1 MQTVPLLEE
10 FKTAPAVF
18 AVGNEYQIMVPVKS
32 ELLFWVSVGDQTFY
46 DHINGIMRSKVPV
59 HSVHVPM
66 ALLDR
71 VGTYTVH
78 YRKIIDRK
86 AYFSESED
94 EVSATY
100 PFYPIPTDR
109 PVQIYHLSDT
119 HGEFS
124 LPVAAAS
131 YLSDGLDLLILNGD
145 IQEDSSDAAN
155 FDLIYRIC
163 EAITGGSR
171 PIIFSRGNHDMR
183 GCYAEDHTIY
193 TPTDRGNS
201 YFTFRIGNVWGI
213 VLDAGED
220 KPDDH
225 EAYGHTNAC
234 HGFRLAQTEF
244 IKKAIENAA
253 NEYEAQGITHRLVIA
268 HHPFSR
274 WMHAPFDNEYDIY
287 TEWIKLLGTHVKPH
301 LLISGHL
308 HENLVN
314 LEGGQLD
321 ELHAVPFVVGS
332 SGPRRNE
339 ERVRVR
345 YVGAAITLL
354 ADRIKVEFTNQA
366 REVEET
372 HEILM

>member
-1 MQTVPLLEE
+1 MQTVQLLEE

-32 ELLFWVSVGDQTFY
+32 ELLFWVSVGDQAFY
-46 DHINGIMRSKVPV
+46 DHINGIMRSRVPV
-59 HSVHVPM
+59 HTVHVPM

-71 VGTYTVH
+71 VGSYTVH

-86 AYFSESED
+86 SAFTESED
-94 EVSATY
+94 EVRATY

-119 HGEFS
+119 HGNFP
-124 LPVAAAS
+124 LPVAAAG
-131 YLSDGLDLLILNGD
+131 YFGDGLDLLILNGD
-145 IQEDSSDAAN
+145 ISDNSNDPAN
-155 FDLIYRIC
+155 FDLIYRFC

-183 GCYAEDHTIY
+183 GRYGEELINY

-201 YFTFRIGNVWGI
+201 YFTFRLGNVWGI

-244 IKKAIENAA
+244 IKRVIENAA
-253 NEYEAQGITHRLVIA
+253 TEYEAPGITHRLVIA
-268 HHPFSR
+268 HHPFSAAR
-274 WMHAPFDNEYDIY
+274 REPFNIEYDIY
-287 TEWIKLLGTHVKPH
+287 TEWITLLGTYVKPQ
-301 LLISGHL
+301 LLIGGHL
-308 HENLVN
+308 HQNTLNLA
-314 LEGGQLD
+314 GGQLD
-321 ELHAVPFVVGS
+321 TLHAVPIMVGAS
-332 SGPRRNE
+332 APRRNE

-345 YVGAAITLL
+345 YVGAAITLF

-366 REVEET
+366 REVEAT
-372 HEILM
+372 HEILI